1 MKASGNEA
9 EISSTGRGRSEG
21 VSLRI
26 GGRKPP
32 LLGEGDSS
40 GKSRSF

>member
-1 MKASGNEA
+1 MIASGNEA
-9 EISSTGRGRSEG
+9 EIWSMDRGRSEG

-40 GKSRSF
+40 GKSCSF